1 MSQFF
6 SFSFSSFFLPSLPP
20 YLFSPKGREQH
31 WEDSPTYSDLEF
43 CAVLQSQLSPIQEG
57 TRTPGRGDAGFILT
71 NDHLDHRWRDH
82 TEKHLPLCFVTSP
95 GDHPFMV
102 TLRLRRRAPHTSAW
116 IYLAVSHLSHHPNP
130 PHPWAHLPM
139 FLLLLLDQQMWVSNL
154 LSK

>member
-1 MSQFF
+1 MQDTQLDMVIHSCWDNIQDRGEAGMSRVQGQPGLHGETLSQFF

-31 WEDSPTYSDLEF
+31 WEDSLTYSDLEF

-57 TRTPGRGDAGFILT
+57 TRTPGRGDAGFIPT
-71 NDHLDHRWRDH
+71 NDHLDHRRRDH

-102 TLRLRRRAPHTSAW
+102 TLRL
-116 IYLAVSHLSHHPNP
+116 
-130 PHPWAHLPM
+130 
-139 FLLLLLDQQMWVSNL
+139 
-154 LSK
+154 K